1 MHHHFLCLV
10 HSHPAVQPAGKGG
23 PEVLQAACGGGG
35 GDGYDALLAEAQR
48 VGQRGPQGA
57 HRADNMMAAE
67 GIVSL
72 ISLCSFFVISLLA
85 KIRRSPL
92 SAHTQITEG
101 CTKINEWLAQRI
113 KTEEAPRGV

>member
-1 MHHHFLCLV
+1 MHHHFLGLV

-23 PEVLQAACGGGG
+23 PEVLQGACGGGG

-48 VGQRGPQGA
+48 VGLRGPQGA
-57 HRADNMMAAE
+57 HRPDNMMAA
-67 GIVSL
+67 GRIVSL

-113 KTEEAPRGV
+113 KTEEAPPGG